1 MDRAGEAVFYGR
13 IVNGII
19 AKRHV
24 ADNCVKI
31 VIRKLCFFKALTEYR
46 GVGVEFL
53 GYPGGERVKFHT
65 CSVTALQSLRHTSE
79 EMPYAHRRLKYLDAV
94 PYAEFFQSMPDCL
107 NNKRG
112 GKMRVRGC
120 CPR

>member
-1 MDRAGEAVFYGR
+1 MDGAGKAMFHR
-13 IVNGII
+13 WIVNGII
-19 AKRHV
+19 AKGHV
-24 ADNCVKI
+24 ANNGVKI
-31 VIRKLCFFKALTEYR
+31 VVGKLCFFKALAEYR

-65 CSVTALQSLRHTSE
+65 CSVTALQSLRHTAE
-79 EMPYAHRRLKYLDAV
+79 EMPDPHSRLKYLDAV

>member
-1 MDRAGEAVFYGR
+1 MNGTREAVFHMWIMNR
-13 IVNGII
+13 II

-31 VIRKLCFFKALTEYR
+31 VVGKLCFFKPLAEYR

-53 GYPGGERVKFHT
+53 CNPCGERVKFHT
-65 CSVTALQSLRHTSE
+65 CSVTALQSLRHTAE

-94 PYAEFFQSMPDCL
+94 PYTEFSSPFQIAS
-107 NNKRG
+107 
-112 GKMRVRGC
+112 
-120 CPR
+120 

>member
-1 MDRAGEAVFYGR
+1 MDRAGQAVARGW

-31 VIRKLCFFKALTEYR
+31 VVRKLCFFKTLAEYR
-46 GVGVEFL
+46 GVGVELL
-53 GYPGGERVKFHT
+53 GDPGGERVKFHT
-65 CSVTALQSLRHTSE
+65 CPMAALQSLRHTAE
-79 EMPYAHRRLKYLDAV
+79 EMPDPHRRLKHLDAV

-112 GKMRVRGC
+112 GKMRVWRC

>member
-1 MDRAGEAVFYGR
+1 MDGASQAVARGW

-31 VIRKLCFFKALTEYR
+31 VVGKLCFFKPLAEYR

-79 EMPYAHRRLKYLDAV
+79 EMPDPHRRLKHLWAV
-94 PYAEFFQSMPDCL
+94 PHAEFFQSMPDCM
-107 NNKRG
+107 NDKR
-112 GKMRVRGC
+112 
-120 CPR
+120 

>member
-1 MDRAGEAVFYGR
+1 MDGTGQAVARVR
-13 IVNGII
+13 IVDGII

-31 VIRKLCFFKALTEYR
+31 VIRKLCFFKALREDR

-65 CSVTALQSLRHTSE
+65 CSVTALQSLRHTAE
-79 EMPYAHRRLKYLDAV
+79 EMPDSHSRLKHLDAV

-112 GKMRVRGC
+112 GKMRVRG
-120 CPR
+120 